1 MQLQVSGQHISI
13 GSSLQ
18 SYVEERTKSAVTK
31 YFAEATNGHVHFTK
45 RGFEYYCDIVI
56 NEGTGRHMILK
67 SNATSDDIY
76 SAFDISLSKLE
87 KQLRKY
93 KSKLNDYSKRVK
105 ISQITNDATKYV
117 ISLES
122 NEDTEE
128 FNIDNPA
135 IVAEKPA
142 NVMTLSVGEAVMRMD
157 FENLPAL
164 MFKNSKTDRINIVY
178 YRKDGNISWVDSR

>member
-1 MQLQVSGQHISI
+1 MQLQISGQHISI
-13 GSSLQ
+13 GASLQ
-18 SYVEERTKSAVTK
+18 TYVDERTKLVVSK
-31 YFAEATNGHVHFTK
+31 YFAEAPNGHIHFTK
-45 RGFEYYCDIVI
+45 QGYKFLCDIVI
-56 NEGTGRHMILK
+56 HEGTGRHMIIK

-105 ISQITNDATKYV
+105 LSEVTSEATKYI
-117 ISLES
+117 ISPES
-122 NEDTEE
+122 NNDTEE

-135 IVAEKPA
+135 IVAEKPL
-142 NVMTLSVGEAVMRMD
+142 NIMTLSVGEAVMRMD

-164 MFKNSKTDRINIVY
+164 MFKNSKTDRMNVVY
-178 YRKDGNISWVDSR
+178 YRRDGNISWVDSK